1 VLQEISDLRNARARL
16 QSLVLSGINR
26 LEQQLALTRSRP
38 ALASPAT
45 LISQRLSENT
55 GLRSAMYVR
64 VKNFIELEG
73 AHLNGTNAT
82 LRALSPQGTLE
93 RGFSIVRNSKNK
105 IIKSSAEVTVGEEL
119 RLKFAQGEVV
129 TRVEEN

>member
-1 VLQEISDLRNARARL
+1 
-16 QSLVLSGINR
+16 
-26 LEQQLALTRSRP
+26 
-38 ALASPAT
+38 
-45 LISQRLSENT
+45 
-55 GLRSAMYVR
+55 MYMR

-119 RLKFAQGEVV
+119 RLKFEQGEVV